1 MRKFSQICEICANLA
16 NRFSKEFNVG
26 ILDADIYG
34 PNQHIIFKLEDQKP
48 EVKMIGEKKNFLP
61 IISNDIKINGMGFIL
76 EPDKAAM

>member
-1 MRKFSQICEICANLA
+1 MGIKRIIAIASAKGGVGKSTICANLA

-48 EVKMIGEKKNFLP
+48 EVKMIGEKKK
-61 IISNDIKINGMGFIL
+61 ISTCHI
-76 EPDKAAM
+76 

>member
-1 MRKFSQICEICANLA
+1 MGIKRIIAIASAKGGVGKSTICANLA

-48 EVKMIGEKKNFLP
+48 EVKMIGEKKFSTYH
-61 IISNDIKINGMGFIL
+61 I
-76 EPDKAAM
+76 